1 MTGDPAVAKELN
13 PKSGEST
20 EVSEP
25 LWGQVLVCL
34 VFALIGAGLL
44 WLVKVIAKWVVTLPW
59 APMQGPAKLVS
70 SIPEPGLTIGA
81 IALGGLVGL
90 IAGILVKFSELSVTV
105 SDTAVLLTRKGE
117 SKEYPRADIA
127 MAFRDGKQLVLLGH
141 GTEELAREDCDQDRQ
156 RLADAFTGHGYAWA
170 EEDPHKAE
178 FQLWV
183 ADSSQLP
190 AQAHAL
196 FKARQAF
203 LKKPGSQEEL
213 QELRRDLQRLD
224 LVVRDRNKSQYWRRL
239 NR

>member
-1 MTGDPAVAKELN
+1 MAKELN
-13 PKSGEST
+13 PKAGEST

-34 VFALIGAGLL
+34 VFGLVGAGIC
-44 WLVKVIAKWVVTLPW
+44 WLAKALAKWVVTLPW

-70 SIPEPGLTIGA
+70 AIPEPGLTIGA
-81 IALGGLVGL
+81 IVLGGLAGL
-90 IAGILVKFSELSVTV
+90 IAGFLVKFSELSVTV
-105 SDTAVLLTRKGE
+105 SDTRVLFTRKGE
-117 SKEYPRADIA
+117 SQEFAGSDIA

-141 GTEELAREDCDQDRQ
+141 GTEELAREDCDQDRR

-183 ADSSQLP
+183 PESPHLP

-196 FKARQAF
+196 FKARQQF
-203 LKKPGSQEEL
+203 LKKPGSAEEL
-213 QELRRDLQRLD
+213 EELRRDLQRLD
-224 LVVRDRNKSQYWRRL
+224 LVVCDRSKRQYWRRL
-239 NR
+239 AR